1 MRMIEQSSRTMES
14 SEGRE
19 PRESAGGLSRR
30 TVLAGATL
38 AAGTVAGAA
47 PALADTVTPPDYG
60 APLVELH
67 FPAGLLSLEQ
77 KAAMIKGVSDV
88 MLSVV
93 KVPADQARKLWV
105 QIFETAEGGWGF
117 DGRVLVLHPK

>member
-47 PALADTVTPPDYG
+47 PAFADTGAAPDYG
-60 APLVELH
+60 APVVELH
-67 FPAGLLSLEQ
+67 FPAGVLSLEQ
-77 KAAMIKGVSDV
+77 KAATIKGVSDV
-88 MLSVV
+88 VLGAA
-93 KVPADQARKLWV
+93 KLPADQAWKLWV

-117 DGRVLVLHPK
+117 GGRVFAPRPK